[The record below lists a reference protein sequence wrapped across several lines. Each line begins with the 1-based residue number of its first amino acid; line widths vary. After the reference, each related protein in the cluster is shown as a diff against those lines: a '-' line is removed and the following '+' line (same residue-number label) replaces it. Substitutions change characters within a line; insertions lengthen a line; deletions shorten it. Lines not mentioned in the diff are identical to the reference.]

1 MGRFNALL
9 NIIPEEAKK
18 KAMLWL
24 SNLSRKKEV
33 YMSPQQLQKELG
45 GKVERLMAEDPEMF
59 DYYENIPVGQTL
71 QEATYGDSDAV
82 LMRPQTFKE
91 LAAPLRIEHPGN
103 KLEMDYKIQKY
114 KDMYEDKIPFDA
126 TPELDYEVIN
136 TPAGDIVQIIR
147 HDGRHRTRAKEELNH
162 PYQLVRMKSFP
173 SGSLK
178 DLDPESP
185 VYSEKSVMSNVDPVK
200 VGALGDLFKILGIPL
215 AFIPGALSNLSEEV
229 EEWAQ

>member
-59 DYYENIPVGQTL
+59 DYYENIPVGQT
-71 QEATYGDSDAV
+71 
-82 LMRPQTFKE
+82 